1 MSDSDTSNVSS
12 TASASTTTATK
23 AYASHVNTTN
33 FNINKFEDG
42 SSRELVRLA
51 ALRFRTEEINEK
63 VKAYEPT
70 DADIYESLPDGSY
83 VRRIYSGMELREREQ

>member
-1 MSDSDTSNVSS
+1 MSDSDASSASS
-12 TASASTTTATK
+12 TASASTTTAAK
-23 AYASHVNTTN
+23 AYASHVTTATN
-33 FNINKFEDG
+33 FDINKYEDG
-42 SSRELVRLA
+42 SPRELVRLA

-83 VRRIYSGMELREREQ
+83 VRRLYSGMELRERE